1 MDITAF
7 DIWFITRLD
16 YLSKFCFI
24 TTCLVGFTTF
34 IFGMVWF
41 ANFEGYSESAKKASA
56 LGLKY
61 GIRSAISFVIFS
73 LLWVCIPTTK
83 IATAM
88 YFIPKVMKSE
98 VVQQLPAY
106 AKQLMDKV
114 LGVDINS
121 VIKDTK
127 EGLKQGAKDEVK
139 EAKELKKELR
149 DG

>member
-16 YLSKFCFI
+16 HLSTFCFI

-41 ANFEGYSESAKKASA
+41 ANFDGYSDGAKKASA

-73 LLWVCIPTTK
+73 LLCVCVPTTK
-83 IATAM
+83 TATAM
-88 YFIPKVMKSE
+88 YFIPKVMQSE

-127 EGLKQGAKDEVK
+127 AGLKQGAKDVVK
-139 EAKELKKELR
+139 EAKELKRELR